1 MTKRIEDVTTIGFDI
16 DHTIY
21 IPSIN
26 RDIPRYFCQKIAQEL
41 KCDENEIIEFYN
53 HQNQNGNNSPQTI
66 KKFCKDKLNHRRID
80 EIFLDVLE
88 EHEVIDQSQNN
99 PELVEFFNKLKEKYK
114 LFIVTGNR
122 KAHAIKKLNALGLNI
137 SLFNRS
143 IYNPDDKTRGLQLIS
158 KILITPFNKMIYI
171 GDSETQDI
179 TPANSLG
186 LYTVKIC
193 PNPNTPTKADLRID
207 NPLKLQDLLL

>member
-66 KKFCKDKLNHRRID
+66 KKFCKENFDGQRNYFKLPK
-80 EIFLDVLE
+80 IF
-88 EHEVIDQSQNN
+88 
-99 PELVEFFNKLKEKYK
+99 KERLHCY
-114 LFIVTGNR
+114 V
-122 KAHAIKKLNALGLNI
+122 
-137 SLFNRS
+137 NRS
-143 IYNPDDKTRGLQLIS
+143 KRSDLAK
-158 KILITPFNKMIYI
+158 
-171 GDSETQDI
+171 
-179 TPANSLG
+179 NS
-186 LYTVKIC
+186 
-193 PNPNTPTKADLRID
+193 
-207 NPLKLQDLLL
+207 PLKLLSKSVSLLNHYMVVHRFQ